1 MPRDF
6 KTIMCGTDF
15 TEDSYRA
22 LAYALRF
29 AKLADGVLIVVHS
42 VDVPSGDVYTSAEW
56 PRTFDEARAR
66 AKEMLAEVHA
76 TQLEGY
82 PKAELRAEIGPPAK
96 TLLELAKTCKVDML
110 VTATHGRSELADL
123 IMGSTAEKLI
133 RHAPCPVFVVRHG
146 VA

>member
-6 KTIMCGTDF
+6 KTIVCGTDF
-15 TEDSYRA
+15 TEDSSHA

-29 AKLADGVLIVVHS
+29 AKLAGGTLIVAHYVH
-42 VDVPSGDVYTSAEW
+42 VPSGDVYTTGEW
-56 PRTFDEARAR
+56 PRTFQEAQAR
-66 AKEMLAEVHA
+66 AKQLLTELHA
-76 TQLEGY
+76 TQLESY
-82 PKAELRAEIGPPAK
+82 PQTELVVDIGAPAEL
-96 TLLELAKTCKVDML
+96 LLQLVKDRNADVL
-110 VTATHGRSELADL
+110 VTATKGRSELADL

>member
-1 MPRDF
+1 MPREF
-6 KTIMCGTDF
+6 KTILCGTDF

-29 AKLADGVLIVVHS
+29 AKLADCALIVVHS
-42 VDVPSGDVYTSAEW
+42 VDVPSGDVYTSGEW

-66 AKEMLAEVHA
+66 AKEMLAEIHA
-76 TQLEGY
+76 KQLAGY
-82 PKAELRAEIGPPAK
+82 AKAELVVEIGPPAEQ
-96 TLLELAKTCKVDML
+96 LLELARDRKVDVL
-110 VTATHGRSELADL
+110 VTATHGRSGLAEL

>member
-15 TEDSYRA
+15 TDDSYRA

-29 AKLADGVLIVVHS
+29 ARLADGALIVVHS
-42 VDVPSGDVYTSAEW
+42 VDVPSGDVYTTAEW
-56 PRTFDEARAR
+56 PRSFDEARAR
-66 AKEMLAEVHA
+66 AKEMLAEIHA
-76 TQLEGY
+76 KHLESY
-82 PKAELRAEIGPPAK
+82 AKVTLVVEIGPPAER
-96 TLLELAKTCKVDML
+96 LLALAKDRQVDVL